1 MQNERTKKLVVTG
14 LMLAI
19 ATVLSLF
26 KIIQFPA
33 GGGITVCSMLP
44 LAILAYRYGVKW
56 GLLSSAIYGYIQ
68 ILTGATSFS
77 AIFLLG
83 DGSEIWWKAIVISLL
98 DYVIAYMMLGFSGL
112 FRNGT
117 RPALNF
123 AFGTAL
129 AVFLRFAVH
138 VVSGAI
144 FYGSYA
150 EWFFIDIVGGDTG
163 AWVMETFHGWTLA
176 TIYSASYNGC
186 YMIPELFITAIV
198 AFCVLKIPA
207 TAKFIIGKK

>member
-1 MQNERTKKLVVTG
+1 MKKERTQKLVVTG
-14 LMLAI
+14 LMIAI

-33 GGGITVCSMLP
+33 GGGVTVCSMLP
-44 LAILAYRYGVKW
+44 LAILAYRYGIRW

-83 DGSEIWWKAIVISLL
+83 DGSEIWWKAIIISLL
-98 DYVIAYMMLGFSGL
+98 DYIIAYMMLGFSGL
-112 FRNGT
+112 FRNGKNH
-117 RPALNF
+117 ALNF
-123 AFGTAL
+123 ALGTAL
-129 AVFLRFAVH
+129 AIFLRFLTH

-150 EWFFIDIVGGDTG
+150 EWFFTDIVGGETG
-163 AWVMETFHGWTLA
+163 AWVLETFQGGTLA
-176 TIYSASYNGC
+176 VIYSACYNGC
-186 YMIPELFITAIV
+186 YMIPEILITAV
-198 AFCVLKIPA
+198 AAFL
-207 TAKFIIGKK
+207 IGKISALRKLIF